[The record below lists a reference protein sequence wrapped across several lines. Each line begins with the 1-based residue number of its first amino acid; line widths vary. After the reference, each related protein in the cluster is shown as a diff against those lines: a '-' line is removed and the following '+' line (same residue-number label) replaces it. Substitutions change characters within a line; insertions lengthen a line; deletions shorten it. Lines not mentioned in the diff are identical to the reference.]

1 MSLFDKLQ
9 GLYRSD
15 HFRLEDIHTEIVGQV
30 LSNSP
35 ELTLDWLGGI
45 GATKLRE
52 ARIVIDP
59 QKTFRKLDGHV
70 CDSKPDITIWL
81 FADGRKELI
90 FIESKV
96 PARVNQEQLQRY
108 SEHLESLGRNEGFDK
123 TSLVFITRIYETAEA
138 PKVIDPQ
145 FKPVFLRERWFRF
158 YHHLKAHVSKNGDGL
173 AKELKLFMEENRMS
187 LRNQFRS
194 TDLVAL
200 ENYLGAKA
208 LMKET
213 LDAVH
218 EEAARIMGYAHR
230 PNDKD
235 LLDVNQCCYVLR
247 CGEWSPKDG
256 NPTGLTI
263 LLGYWLPGDD
273 PEGTVTVGINLYIP
287 PSSPARKDAVAAFR
301 EWSLRHP
308 GEWLDGNLDDE
319 TKHGVFTKTKP
330 LCALMAGSD
339 HIQAIKDYFLSLLK
353 EVEMFRETYPN
364 LWQKKDATDSGREPP
379 EGATET

>member
-1 MSLFDKLQ
+1 MSLFDKVQ
-9 GLYRSD
+9 RLYRSD
-15 HFRLEDIHTEIVGQV
+15 HFRLEDIHTEIVAQV

-35 ELTLDWLGGI
+35 ELTLDWLGSI
-45 GATKLRE
+45 GATKLRD
-52 ARIVIDP
+52 ARIAIEP
-59 QKTFRKLDGHV
+59 QETFKALEGRRW
-70 CDSKPDITIWL
+70 DSKPDITIRL
-81 FADGRKELI
+81 FADGGKELI

-96 PARVNQEQLQRY
+96 PARLNEDQLQRY
-108 SEHLESLGRNEGFDK
+108 SEQLESIGRNEGFDK
-123 TSLVFITRIYETAEA
+123 TSLVFITRIYEAAEA
-138 PKVIDPQ
+138 PQFIDLQ
-145 FKPVFLRERWFRF
+145 FKPAFLRERWFRF

-173 AKELKLFMEENRMS
+173 AKELMLFMEEHRMS

-218 EEAARIMGYAHR
+218 EEAARIMGYARR
-230 PNDKD
+230 PNDKVLEKD
-235 LLDVNQCCYVLR
+235 CRFTLCY
-247 CGEWSPKDG
+247 GEWWPKDW

-263 LLGYWLPGDD
+263 LLGYWLPCDE
-273 PEGTVTVGINLYIP
+273 PEGTVTVGIHLYIP
-287 PSSPARKDAVAAFR
+287 PNSPARKYAVAAFR

-308 GEWLDGNLDDE
+308 GEWLDANLDDE
-319 TKHGVFTKTKP
+319 TEHGVLAKSKP

-364 LWQKKDATDSGREPP
+364 LWPKTDATDSVAEPP
-379 EGATET
+379 EGATDI

>member
-15 HFRLEDIHTEIVGQV
+15 HFRLEDIHTEIVAQV

-81 FADGRKELI
+81 FSNGRKELI

-96 PARVNQEQLQRY
+96 PARVNREQLQRY
-108 SEHLESLGRNEGFDK
+108 SEHLESLRRNEEFDK
-123 TSLVFITRIYETAEA
+123 TSLVFITRIYEAAEA
-138 PKVIDPQ
+138 PQFIDPQ

-173 AKELKLFMEENRMS
+173 AKELKLFMEEHRMS

-235 LLDVNQCCYVLR
+235 LEKDCRFTLCY
-247 CGEWSPKDG
+247 GEWWPK
-256 NPTGLTI
+256 NWNLTGLTI
-263 LLGYWLPGDD
+263 LLGYWLPCDE
-273 PEGTVTVGINLYIP
+273 PEGTVSVGIKLHIP
-287 PSSPARKDAVAAFR
+287 PNSPGRQYAIAAFR

-308 GEWLDGNLDDE
+308 GEWLDANLDDE
-319 TKHGVFTKTKP
+319 TKHGFFAKTKP
-330 LCALMAGSD
+330 LCALMDGSD
-339 HIQAIKDYFLSLLK
+339 HIQTIKDYFLNLLK

-364 LWQKKDATDSGREPP
+364 LWTKKDAIGSVGEPP